1 MPKQDVPIPFPLRG
15 VNKSLSHLAGDP
27 DTTVFASNVFP
38 KDVTESRI
46 RGGSRKGLVKRFTTQ
61 VSGTPQYLLEVS
73 KVTSSFDEPYQYLMV
88 GTSSGIYVSSA
99 TRSVV
104 NGVVKYTEVL
114 NELNANITDH
124 LGAAITDE
132 SSDALS
138 TASFALT
145 GAGNPYSGNVAV
157 YQGNVILSQPYESIL
172 SGTTA
177 TATISSGILQDSSVA
192 NFQLQGI
199 DVDTH
204 VVNITSAATGATVG
218 SYKIASISSGSI
230 TLVDTSQGTG
240 GNLDY
245 SVVTAPKQLDVEN
258 RSVSVLTPSGGTFP
272 SGAGAIITTY
282 RDRLVWAVERVWYM
296 SRVGNAGDYNYSAD
310 LADAGRPVAGTNSDA
325 GLPGDPITA
334 MVPVGYDF
342 LVMFAEQSTWVLRGD
357 PAFGGQLFNLSR
369 KVGCVAAESWCY
381 GPNGE
386 IYFLS
391 KDGIYVIPPDMS
403 SPPLPISD
411 GKMPTE
417 LKERDSENFDTAL
430 AYDMKENAVVVFVTP
445 RDGTTTGSHWW
456 YDTTTESFWEFN
468 FANYDKQPLA
478 AISYAGAPTR
488 QRGTTVLCGDGY
500 VREISGT
507 TDDGDTI
514 SSKIVIGPFV
524 MSQSITSSSI
534 LSELRTELGQESGAV
549 TVDIYAGNNAESLM
563 QSAVNGNTPSFS
575 RSLTAGRSKTI
586 RPRLRGAYSVFV
598 LRSTEAWA
606 SEALIAT
613 VAQAGRIK

>member
-46 RGGSRKGLVKRFTTQ
+46 RGGSRKGLEKRFDLQ
-61 VSGTPQYLLEVS
+61 VSGTPQYLIEVS
-73 KVTSSFDEPYQYLMV
+73 KVTSSFNDPYQYLLV
-88 GTSSGIYVSSA
+88 GTSAGIYVSSA

-104 NGVVKYTEVL
+104 NGVVQYEEVL

-124 LGAAITDE
+124 LGASITDQDSEAIT
-132 SSDALS
+132 

-145 GAGNPYSGNVAV
+145 GEGNPYSGNVAV
-157 YQGNVILSQPYESIL
+157 YQGTVILSQPYESVL
-172 SGTTA
+172 SGTG
-177 TATISSGILQDSSVA
+177 TISSGQIQDSSVSD
-192 NFQLQGI
+192 FRLEGI

-204 VVNITSAATGATVG
+204 IVNITAAATGATVG
-218 SYKIASISSGSI
+218 SYSISSITSGYIALDDTTQGS
-230 TLVDTSQGTG
+230 G
-240 GNLDY
+240 GSVSY

-258 RSVSVLTPSGGTFP
+258 RSVSVLTPNGGTIP
-272 SGAGAIITTY
+272 SGSGAIITTY

-296 SRVGNAGDYNYSAD
+296 SRVGDAGDYNYSAD
-310 LADAGRPVAGTNSDA
+310 LSDAGRPVAGTNSDA

-342 LVMFAEQSTWVLRGD
+342 LLMFSEQSTWVLRGD

-391 KDGIYVIPPDMS
+391 KDGIYIVPPDMS
-403 SPPLPISD
+403 SPPLPVSD
-411 GKMPTE
+411 SKMPTE

-430 AYDMKENAVVVFVTP
+430 AYDMTENAVVVFVTP
-445 RDGTTTGSHWW
+445 RDGVTAGSHWW

-468 FANYDKQPLA
+468 FADYDKQPLA

-500 VREISGT
+500 VRELKGT
-507 TDDGDTI
+507 TDDGDII
-514 SSKIVIGPFV
+514 SSRIVIGPFV
-524 MSQSITSSSI
+524 MSESIVSSAI
-534 LSELRTELGQESGAV
+534 LSELHTELAKNSGTV
-549 TVDIYAGNNAESLM
+549 TVDIYAGKYAEELM
-563 QSAVNGNTPSFS
+563 DKAIAGDTPDFT
-575 RSLTAGRSKTI
+575 RTITAGRSKSI
-586 RPRLRGAYSVFV
+586 RPRLRGAYTVFV
-598 LRSTEAWA
+598 LRSEDAWA

-613 VAQAGRIK
+613 VAQTGRVR